1 MPVDT
6 RIDGDPDSVRSVG
19 RWLRSELAR
28 SIDDRATEVNHLR
41 TASEAYWQADS
52 GTAFRAS
59 ATRGVRSA
67 DELARDANRVGQSLE
82 VYADDLHTALA
93 GMSRARQIAADGGL
107 VVTDTHI
114 LEPGPAPMAPTG
126 TVTPATHQQY
136 TAAVQSHGR
145 QVAAFRDATAEAIRA
160 RDIANRAVGAVR
172 AVWNDLNGKKYFNAA
187 DFVNGVIGEL
197 AHKHVSILRKE
208 SARLLQ
214 EAGTART
221 RYLEAPGGSADARL
235 YTEMEFAK
243 TNLAGELERGA
254 ASVERRV
261 LSKIPV
267 IGLGIAAAG
276 IGYDIATGKP
286 PGKAIISGA
295 GGATVAFVMG
305 GLVAGPIGAGALAGI
320 AFGTLAGVGL
330 DAAYDALPQGVKNK
344 IEGGVNAVGHA
355 ANDAANAI
363 GHEAKKVWDSIF

>member
-6 RIDGDPDSVRSVG
+6 RIDGDPESIRSVG
-19 RWLRSELAR
+19 RWLRSDLAR
-28 SIDDRATEVNHLR
+28 SVDDRVTEVNHLR

-59 ATRGVRSA
+59 ATRGARNA
-67 DELARDANRVGQSLE
+67 DELAHDADRVGQSFE

-93 GMSRARQIAADGGL
+93 GMGRARQIALDGGL

-114 LEPGPAPMAPTG
+114 LEPGPVPIAPTG
-126 TVTPATHQQY
+126 TVTASTHQQY
-136 TAAVQSHGR
+136 TAAVQSHAR
-145 QVAAFRDATAEAIRA
+145 QVATFQDTNSEAIRA
-160 RDIANRAVGAVR
+160 RDIVNRAVGAVR
-172 AVWNDLNGKKYFNAA
+172 AVWNDLQGKKYFNAT
-187 DFVNGVIGEL
+187 DLVNGVIGEL
-197 AHKHVSILRKE
+197 AHKHVSVLRAE
-208 SARLLQ
+208 SARVLGESKL
-214 EAGTART
+214 ARA
-221 RYLEAPGGSADARL
+221 RYLKAPGGSVDAKF

-261 LSKIPV
+261 LSKVPI

-286 PGKAIISGA
+286 PGKAIISGV
-295 GGATVAFVMG
+295 GGATVAIVLG
-305 GLVAGPIGAGALAGI
+305 GLVGGPIGAGALAGI